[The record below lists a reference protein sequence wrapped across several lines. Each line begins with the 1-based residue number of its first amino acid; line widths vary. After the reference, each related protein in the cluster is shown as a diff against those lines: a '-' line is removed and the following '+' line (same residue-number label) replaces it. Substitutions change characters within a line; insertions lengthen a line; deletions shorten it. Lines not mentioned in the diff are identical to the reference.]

1 MKIGKEA
8 KDQNEGSLHTPLS
21 RGGGLLMNVQLHL
34 EELEDRL
41 APSAADLAAFEQQLL
56 PALRAEFHAIVPVV
70 QANFQNQLNQM
81 ESLGRTLPAAYQPLL
96 NAYFSQEQQLI
107 NSFPSLA
114 ESWFH
119 QAVANLEFQLLTQQD
134 VVPVPVY
141 PGFYGLGFF
150 GPGFYGYPGFGGGYV
165 GGTSSSGF
173 STGSSAGS
181 FASPAAQV
189 MGTGLY
195 NTTGALTLPQGN
207 QS

>member
-1 MKIGKEA
+1 
-8 KDQNEGSLHTPLS
+8 
-21 RGGGLLMNVQLHL
+21 MNIELHL

-41 APSAADLAAFEQQLL
+41 VPSAADLAAFEQQQL
-56 PALRAEFHAIVPVV
+56 PALRAEFHAIVPIV
-70 QANFQNQLNQM
+70 QANFQNQLDQM

-134 VVPVPVY
+134 VVPVPVS
-141 PGFYGLGFF
+141 PGFYGPGFF

-181 FASPAAQV
+181 YARPAGPA
-189 MGTGLY
+189 MGAGLY